1 MNKFL
6 ALFARHW
13 AKNRVKLILTLT
25 AVALGTGI
33 LILSFTASLLLKEQ
47 VSDELARNGSI
58 LYVANGTWGSDGTI
72 EQERPS
78 EWDSAAPSLVA
89 EGGYTITGAV
99 PITMPPFDEIRAGDK
114 SYRLRSAVGT
124 APGYFEITGLEIIHG
139 SPMTEEDISL
149 GSKKVWLSRETAELL
164 FGSAAGAV
172 GQRVQPPGMAFGR
185 GMGRDRQQ
193 NLIVSYTVAGVFE
206 NPSEV
211 ARRTYGLGDLVLPY
225 SALIPAG
232 GNAQMMLNFMS
243 GLFMI
248 GSTEPSVEKAAAEVS
263 GILAS
268 AYGEDTQVTVW
279 EGTPRGVSTYYE
291 ELRQAVSIFTVAV
304 NILGMVL
311 LVTSSLGIFS
321 IMVVESLSRRRD
333 IALERAL
340 GASQGAV
347 VREFWSWSFA
357 LSLLGGVLGLL
368 LALILAGPV
377 FGTIAPL
384 LGELSG
390 ALTGS
395 LTLNPLAVLGG
406 LALAMGCGGVLGLL
420 PAVSAVQ
427 GGIADVL
434 REA

>member
-13 AKNRVKLILTLT
+13 AKNRIKLILTLS

-58 LYVANGTWGSDGTI
+58 LYVANGTWGNDGTI

-78 EWDSAAPSLVA
+78 EWDSAAPSLAA

-124 APGYFEITGLEIIHG
+124 APGYFNITGLEIIHG
-139 SPMTEEDISL
+139 SPMTEQDISL
-149 GSKKVWLSRETAELL
+149 GSKKVWLSRE
-164 FGSAAGAV
+164 AV

-225 SALIPAG
+225 SSLIPAG

-248 GSTEPSVEKAAAEVS
+248 GSTEPSVEKVAAEVS

-268 AYGEDTQVTVW
+268 AYGDDTAVTVW

-357 LSLLGGVLGLL
+357 LSLLGGILGLL

-406 LALAMGCGGVLGLL
+406 LALALGCGGVLGLL